1 MSGKT
6 DYFAL
11 AKTAREGQLTD
22 TVYLFFGPEH
32 YLADGAVR
40 LVTDHFLD
48 AENRDFNLLKLDAR
62 DLEAGQLGSE
72 LNSLPF
78 FSSFRVLIIKNAEK
92 YFGNTKKRSQEEEDL
107 LVNWLD
113 NPNPACCVIFVMGN
127 KPDSRKR
134 VYKRILAA
142 GTVVEFPHLRD
153 YQLSKWLKERLEQR
167 GRQISTDALNFLIAG
182 TVNDLS
188 AFEHELEKLTLYAPD
203 AKKITVD
210 MVRMTSS
217 PTAGAG
223 IFDLVDAVGE
233 KRISKAIDLLREML
247 VAGEPPVY
255 ILFMLARQYRLILAA
270 KSLARQGIAE
280 KQIQAKLS
288 LHPFVLKK
296 VLQQTKNFSE
306 QDLQQ
311 GLRYILEADVGL
323 KNSYGEPGYLLEMAI
338 MKISS

>member
-6 DYFAL
+6 DYFGL
-11 AKTAREGQLTD
+11 AKAAREGQLTD

-32 YLADGAVR
+32 YLADEAVR

-48 AENRDFNLLKLDAR
+48 VENRDFNFLRLDAR
-62 DLEAGQLGSE
+62 ELEVGRLDNE
-72 LNSLPF
+72 LNALPF
-78 FSSFRVLIIKNAEK
+78 FSTFRVLIIKNAEK
-92 YFGNTKKRSQEEEDL
+92 YFGSTKKRSQEEEDL
-107 LVNWLD
+107 LVNWLE
-113 NPNPACCVIFVMGN
+113 NPNPACCVIFVMEN
-127 KPDSRKR
+127 KPDSRKK
-134 VYKRILAA
+134 VYKKVLAA
-142 GTVVEFPHLRD
+142 GTVVEFPHLKD
-153 YQLSKWLKERLEQR
+153 YRLSKWLKERLEQR
-167 GRQISTDALNFLIAG
+167 GKQITTDALNYLIAG

-188 AFEHELEKLTLYAPD
+188 ALEHELEKLTLYAPE
-203 AKKITVD
+203 AKKITLD

-233 KRISKAIDLLREML
+233 KKVSKAIDLLREML

-270 KSLARQGIAE
+270 NSLARQGLSE

-288 LHPFVLKK
+288 LHPFVVKK

-306 QDLQQ
+306 QNLQQ
-311 GLRYILEADVGL
+311 GLKYILEADVGL